1 MQFDLLSHPSIDLE
15 IPTNFIV
22 LIVSPINQAASFGG
36 TNIDPTAW
44 EDKKCPGESRFPA
57 QVSFFPHFSDGQS
70 LARVS
75 LAIWAMA
82 DDRRSAQHQTNE
94 TKSSRPI
101 HVFRRAQ
108 GAWPDHWDA
117 KKDLVV
123 HTHEQKR
130 FLICLSRSLPRLC
143 SRPCGKKE
151 SIR

>member
-1 MQFDLLSHPSIDLE
+1 LLSHPSIDLE

-108 GAWPDHWDA
+108 GAWSDHRD
-117 KKDLVV
+117 
-123 HTHEQKR
+123 
-130 FLICLSRSLPRLC
+130 
-143 SRPCGKKE
+143 GKKKNIFG
-151 SIR
+151 SADT